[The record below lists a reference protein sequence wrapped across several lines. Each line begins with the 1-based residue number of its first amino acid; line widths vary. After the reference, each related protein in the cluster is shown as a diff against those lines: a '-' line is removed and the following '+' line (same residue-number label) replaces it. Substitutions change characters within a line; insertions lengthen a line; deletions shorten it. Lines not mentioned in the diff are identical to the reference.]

1 MTIKKWFASLLI
13 IVVLVAMAGCGQ
25 KKAEPK
31 SETPAAAGDKIS
43 IKLAG
48 TLPKGHAITDA
59 LFVFKDEVEKLSKGK
74 IEVKVFPN
82 LQLGGGR
89 EIIEGV
95 QMGNIQMCES
105 SLAPMAGFN
114 KTFLAFN
121 LPYIFPTRDAAYK
134 FLDGPIA
141 GEMKNSVESKG
152 FKILEYWDNGYR
164 QLTNSKRPVKEPKDL
179 VDLKIRTMENPVHME
194 AFRQMGAKPT
204 PMAFGEVFTALQQG
218 AIDGEEN
225 AYNNITSMK
234 FQEVQKYVT
243 ETGHFYDVT
252 AFIINP
258 DFYNKLPKELQD
270 AIKQAARTAT
280 EYQRKRSIEDDAKQ
294 KEVVKKASS
303 IIELSDADKA
313 KFKEASKG
321 TYEVFKKDIG
331 EDQLKKIIA
340 AINEAAIKK

>member
-1 MTIKKWFASLLI
+1 MRLLRLIAVLLI
-13 IVVLVAMAGCGQ
+13 GIMALALAGCGGGD
-25 KKAEPK
+25 KKQQ
-31 SETPAAAGDKIS
+31 PAAGGGGDKIA

-59 LFVFKDEVEKLSKGK
+59 CFVFKDELEKLTKGK
-74 IEVKVFPN
+74 VEVRVFPN

-95 QMGNIQMCES
+95 QMGTIQMCES

-121 LPYIFPTRDAAYK
+121 LPYLFPSRDAAYK
-134 FLDGPIA
+134 FLDGPLA
-141 GEMKNSVESKG
+141 GSMKTSVEAKG

-164 QLTNSKRPVKEPKDL
+164 HLTNSKRPVKSPADL
-179 VDLKIRTMENPVHME
+179 AGLKIRTMENPVHME
-194 AFRQMGAKPT
+194 AFRQMGANPT

-218 AIDGEEN
+218 AIDGQEN

-258 DFYNKLPKELQD
+258 DFYNKLPKDIQD

-280 EYQRKRSIEDDAKQ
+280 EYQRKRSIEDDSKQ
-294 KEVVKKASS
+294 KEVVKKSS
-303 IIELSDADKA
+303 TVIELTEADRA
-313 KFKEASKG
+313 NFKEAAKG

-331 EDQLKKIIA
+331 EDQLKKIID
-340 AINEAAIKK
+340 AINEAARK

>member
-1 MTIKKWFASLLI
+1 MKTRKLMSLLVI
-13 IVVLVAMAGCGQ
+13 MGLVLALTGCGQ
-25 KKAEPK
+25 KKPEQAA
-31 SETPAAAGDKIS
+31 TAPAGGKKIE

-59 LFVFKDEVEKLSKGK
+59 LYVFKEELEKLSNGK

-82 LQLGGGR
+82 MQLGGGR

-95 QMGNIQMCES
+95 QLGNIQMCES

-121 LPYIFPTRDAAYK
+121 LPYLFPTRDAAYK
-134 FLDGPIA
+134 FLDGPVA
-141 GEMKNSVESKG
+141 GEMKSSVESKG

-164 QLTNSKRPVKEPKDL
+164 HLTNSKRPVKEPKDI

-194 AFRQMGAKPT
+194 AFKQMGAKPT

-218 AIDGEEN
+218 AIDGQEN
-225 AYNNITSMK
+225 AYNNITAMK
-234 FQEVQKYVT
+234 FQEVNKYIT

-258 DFYNKLPKELQD
+258 DFFNKLPAELQ
-270 AIKQAARTAT
+270 AAVNKAARAAT
-280 EYQRKRSIEDDAKQ
+280 LYQRKRSIEDDAKE
-294 KEVVKKASS
+294 KDVVKKSAT
-303 IIELSDADKA
+303 IIELTDADKA
-313 KFKEASKG
+313 KFKDATKG

-331 EDQLKKIIA
+331 EGNLNKIIA
-340 AINEAAIKK
+340 AVNEAAGKK